1 MNKKI
6 FNLIIVGIILIGT
19 AVGIFLWKSLTSRP
33 GFSQTEVKKGDV
45 AEVINLSGNITPQD
59 KADLSFE
66 ITGKIEKIYK
76 HTGDTVNQNDIL
88 MTMASDDL
96 RAEYN
101 QSVSLAKSAEGIL
114 NNYND
119 LKDREKYKLK
129 ALKADDAAKYDK
141 KAQEEQVD
149 AQKSLIGSQEDQ
161 VKAAWDN
168 VAAKKALLDQA
179 TLRANFS
186 GTVAQTNFDEG
197 EVASAGTPVLTV
209 INNQAYEIE
218 ALATELDIKNI
229 KVRTTGYA
237 KTLENQGKNYPIK
250 VTEIDQVETNTN
262 GIPAYKIKLEISD
275 STGLR
280 SGMAASVNLEMAK
293 KDNVLLVPKDSIFQ
307 DGNEKYVW
315 VGSDEK
321 REKRQVETGIYGSDG
336 MVEIVS
342 GLIEGD
348 NILVLNNK

>member
-6 FNLIIVGIILIGT
+6 FDLIIIGIIIIGAIT
-19 AVGIFLWKSLTSRP
+19 SFFIWKSLTSRP
-33 GFSQTEVKKGDV
+33 SFSQDSVKKGNIT
-45 AEVINLSGNITPQD
+45 EVINLTGNVTPQD
-59 KADLSFE
+59 KANLSFE

-88 MTMASDDL
+88 VTMASDDL

-161 VKAAWDN
+161 VRAAWDN
-168 VAAKKALLDQA
+168 VAAKKALFDQA

-197 EVASAGTPVLTV
+197 EVASAGTPVLTL
-209 INNQAYEIE
+209 INNNAFEIE
-218 ALATELDIKNI
+218 AMATELDIKNI
-229 KVRTTGYA
+229 KIGQSGKT
-237 KTLENQGKNYPIK
+237 KTLENPDKPYDVQ
-250 VTEIDQVETNTN
+250 VTQIDQVETDTN
-262 GIPAYKIKLEISD
+262 GVPAYKIKMEILNND
-275 STGLR
+275 GLR
-280 SGMAASVNLEMAK
+280 SGMAASVNLETAQK
-293 KDNVLLVPKDSIFQ
+293 NNVLLAPKDSIFQ

-315 VGSDEK
+315 VGFDEK
-321 REKRQVETGIYGSDG
+321 REKRQVKTGIYGSDG

-342 GLIEGD
+342 GLTEGE
-348 NILVLNNK
+348 NILVLNK